1 MFTSAAQPAPQGL
14 YDGRHEH
21 DACGVAFVATL
32 TGVPSHDIV
41 DKALT
46 ALRNLEHRGASG
58 AEPDSGDGAG
68 ILFQVPDRFLRESVE
83 FELPAAGHYAVGIGF
98 LPVDEVAAGVVR
110 EGVEAIAAQEGLRVV
125 GWRLVPT
132 DPSLVGAT
140 ARSVMPSFWQLFVAA
155 ERGDVAG
162 LELDRRAFPLRKRVE
177 HELGVYFASL
187 SARTIVYKGMLT
199 TGQLEPFYPELS
211 DPRLESALA
220 LVHSRFSTNTFP
232 SWPLAHPYR
241 YISHNGEINTVRGN
255 RNWMQA
261 REAMLTSKV
270 VSGDIT
276 RLFPIC
282 TPGGSDSAS
291 FDEVLEL
298 LHLAGRSL
306 PHSVLMMIPEA
317 WENNP
322 SMDPAR
328 RAFYE
333 FHANFMEPWDGPAN
347 VCFTDGTQIGAVL
360 DRNGL
365 RPGRF
370 WVTSDGLVV
379 LASEA
384 GVLDIDPASIIRKGR
399 LQPGHMFL
407 VDTGAGRIL
416 EDDEVKAQLA
426 AEYPYGE
433 WLQAGPDPPRV
444 AS

>member
-110 EGVEAIAAQEGLRVV
+110 EGVEAIAVQEGLRVV
-125 GWRLVPT
+125 GWRVVPT

-211 DPRLESALA
+211 DPAPGVRARPRALA
-220 LVHSRFSTNTFP
+220 VLHEHVP
-232 SWPLAHPYR
+232 
-241 YISHNGEINTVRGN
+241 
-255 RNWMQA
+255 
-261 REAMLTSKV
+261 V
-270 VSGDIT
+270 VAP
-276 RLFPIC
+276 R
-282 TPGGSDSAS
+282 TP
-291 FDEVLEL
+291 VP
-298 LHLAGRSL
+298 LHLPQRRDQHRARQPQLDAGPRGHAHLEGGVGRHHPALPHLHAGR
-306 PHSVLMMIPEA
+306 
-317 WENNP
+317 
-322 SMDPAR
+322 
-328 RAFYE
+328 
-333 FHANFMEPWDGPAN
+333 
-347 VCFTDGTQIGAVL
+347 Q
-360 DRNGL
+360 
-365 RPGRF
+365 
-370 WVTSDGLVV
+370 
-379 LASEA
+379 
-384 GVLDIDPASIIRKGR
+384 
-399 LQPGHMFL
+399 
-407 VDTGAGRIL
+407 
-416 EDDEVKAQLA
+416 
-426 AEYPYGE
+426 
-433 WLQAGPDPPRV
+433 
-444 AS
+444 